1 MGETKRS
8 GAATMAPATQL
19 QQLRTS
25 TSTST
30 STSRS
35 RSRIRSKRHLVSSSS
50 TSSSIRRTRTPT
62 TAATR
67 TRSTKHNPR
76 GVVTTS
82 RWTAAERVRREA
94 ARVKAHENSSSLSS
108 SSSFSSSTA
117 YDAIGLGQAMVDYAG
132 YVSDDFLTQVLTE
145 LTQTGAKIG
154 DRIQVSVDELG
165 SVLNKLDSADFK
177 VTTGGSLSNSLV
189 ALSRLGGQQREH
201 LSSGAT
207 GATGAGGGGVLRVGM
222 AGLVGADPVG
232 SFYKAKMNRAG
243 VSFLSEDSHATTG
256 TVIVLTTPDAQRT
269 MLSHFPAPTGKEAE
283 CILTRQVKESIKS
296 SRVLLVEGYLWE
308 CGPRVVGCLLE
319 AMRVAQE
326 NGTLVCVTL
335 SDTSVVDKH
344 NEALWYA
351 IRNRNLVDMV
361 FANAAEAQAL
371 TCERTPK
378 EAALALAQHTR
389 MVSVVTDGHHGSHL
403 AGMGTT
409 QLIPPYWMPKG
420 PLDTC
425 GAGDA
430 YAAGV
435 LYGLL
440 RGASIRG
447 MGYTGARVSS
457 TVISQR
463 GARLKTEDALKL
475 VEVLPMMMY
484 DQTKLIVPKKQQG
497 MGVDV

>member
-145 LTQTGAKIG
+145 LTQTGAKKG

-165 SVLNKLDSADFK
+165 SVLNKLDSAGFK

-189 ALSRLGGQQREH
+189 ALSRLGGQRREH

-207 GATGAGGGGVLRVGM
+207 GATGAGGGGVSRVGM

-283 CILTRQVKESIKS
+283 CISTRQVKESIKS

-463 GARLKTEDALKL
+463 GARLKTEDAQKL